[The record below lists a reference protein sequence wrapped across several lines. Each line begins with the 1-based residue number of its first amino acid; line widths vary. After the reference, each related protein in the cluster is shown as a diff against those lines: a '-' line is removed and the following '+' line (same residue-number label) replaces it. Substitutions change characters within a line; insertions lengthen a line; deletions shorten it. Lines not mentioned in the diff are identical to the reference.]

1 MISIGPDELA
11 ILGAL
16 CGVVAAIAKVYEL
29 SLQKQIDAERAEKV
43 RCQTE
48 RDELRASS
56 EALLKSYQERDAE
69 ELKAWRSRSSIPN
82 EAEKP
87 EARP

>member
-1 MISIGPDELA
+1 MITLGSEEMTM
-11 ILGAL
+11 LGAL
-16 CGVVAAIAKVYEL
+16 GGAVAAIAKVYEL

-82 EAEKP
+82 GAEKP